1 MTPQILALWAPS
13 TAELVVIAII
23 GLLLFGRKLP
33 EYARAAGA
41 SVWELKRGFIEG
53 ETEKETNERSS

>member
-1 MTPQILALWAPS
+1 MHATFLALWAPS
-13 TAELVVIAII
+13 TAELCIVAVI

-41 SVWELKRGFIEG
+41 SVWELKRGFVEG
-53 ETEKETNERSS
+53 EKDRESES